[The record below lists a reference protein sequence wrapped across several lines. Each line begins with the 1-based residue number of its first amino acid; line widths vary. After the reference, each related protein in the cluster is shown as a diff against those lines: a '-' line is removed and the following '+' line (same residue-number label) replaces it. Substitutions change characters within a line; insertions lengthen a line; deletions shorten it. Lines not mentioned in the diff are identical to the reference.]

1 LSENLKNLDEKTRAL
16 RKELSQRTVNMSR
29 SGEEEHLQ
37 AGGSPEIISIGKEIS
52 QLIDDERLEEAR
64 DRLNTELKVHT
75 DELLF
80 LNLQMILDSLDKP
93 YGSYDKAK
101 EIGAKLI
108 EMAVEK
114 DSPYY
119 LMVGIN
125 NLGFIAHN
133 EGHDE
138 LSKAMYLTA
147 HFIDR
152 KALFALCN
160 LAGWHARR
168 NLLDEAQKWVDRII
182 ETYPDWLDNEE
193 IVLFFKKDESL
204 YNLKNQDD
212 FREKVL
218 SKISEAN

>member
-1 LSENLKNLDEKTRAL
+1 MRENLKNLDEKTRAL
-16 RKELSQRTVNMSR
+16 RKEMSQRTVNMSR
-29 SGEEEHLQ
+29 SDEDERIQ
-37 AGGSPEIISIGKEIS
+37 ADDSPELINVGKEIS

-64 DRLNTELKVHT
+64 DRLKTELSAYP
-75 DELLF
+75 DELMF

-101 EIGAKLI
+101 EVGGRLI

-114 DSPYY
+114 DNSYY

-168 NLLDEAQKWVDRII
+168 NKLDESLKWVERIMK
-182 ETYPDWLDNEE
+182 TYPDWLNNDE

-204 YNLKNQDD
+204 HNLRIHEEYKK
-212 FREKVL
+212 KVL
-218 SKISEAN
+218 SRII